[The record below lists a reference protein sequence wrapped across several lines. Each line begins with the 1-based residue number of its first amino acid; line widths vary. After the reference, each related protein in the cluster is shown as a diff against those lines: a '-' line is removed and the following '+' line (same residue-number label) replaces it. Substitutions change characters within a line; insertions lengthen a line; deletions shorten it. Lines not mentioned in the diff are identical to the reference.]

1 MRTFDFTPL
10 YRTAVGF
17 DRLMSVLDTAQKNV
31 GTDSYPP
38 YNIEKVS
45 EDAYQIT
52 IAVAGFSREELNVE
66 VRDNQLVVIG
76 KGTNT
81 RKETEY
87 LHRGIGRRAF
97 ERRFQLADHVEVRG
111 ADLKDGLLVINLV
124 RELPEAMKP
133 RKIEIGAYD
142 NVLDGK
148 NAMAA

>member
-31 GTDSYPP
+31 WTDSYPP
-38 YNIEKVS
+38 YNIEKTGD
-45 EDAYQIT
+45 DAYQVT
-52 IAVAGFSREELNVE
+52 IAVAGFSREELDVE
-66 VRDNQLVVIG
+66 VRDNQLVVVG
-76 KGTNT
+76 KGANN

-97 ERRFQLADHVEVRG
+97 QRLFQLADHVEVRG

-133 RKIEIGAYD
+133 RKIEIGAHD
-142 NVLDGK
+142 NVLDGE